1 MRGKLTFAPF
11 DENFDC
17 FYTDVSIGILP
28 YDYEICIKQPLDK
41 SFEELISDPYDFEES
56 IDCNLD
62 VVSDYPDQVELLEN
76 VKKDRLYYL
85 RNVSDITFKYEP
97 KLIAEF
103 VRKNPILSTK
113 KIIFEDE
120 FDLDATL
127 LNKVR
132 EAFGKNTTN
141 IYFKVNG
148 NNKEIAFKEYEDTI
162 ITINNF
168 VDSIKSFDFSPL
180 ETIMYVYD
188 IVRDRIYKE
197 VDENEDKMISRNL
210 TSALL
215 GDKIVCVGYA
225 VIFSTLLNRLG
236 IACDEVF
243 LRQPGKRVGHA
254 RNVIRIKDDKYN
266 VDGIYYFD
274 PTWNSKKNKFDNNFM
289 FSYRYFALTKEQM
302 DEIDKGRIVD
312 EEFPYFSNNMAQE
325 FKKQAESVGLKNLPD
340 DFVKSI
346 NFMALLVN
354 GDSLF
359 SKMLL
364 NPYVPDSMKPNKDNI
379 YESLLEIEKYF
390 IKPITAETLIRVLFN
405 VRKQEY
411 YNNPE
416 KYAFALIDFCKTVAC
431 SHWDY
436 EGTPVEKLMMQLA
449 ETSEDKMKV
458 NFHQSI
464 RVANENNIPEQIEQ
478 VKLTRTLR
486 SIYEQKIN
494 I

>member
-1 MRGKLTFAPF
+1 MIDF
-11 DENFDC
+11 
-17 FYTDVSIGILP
+17 
-28 YDYEICIKQPLDK
+28 KQ
-41 SFEELISDPYDFEES
+41 IIAES
-56 IDCNLD
+56 IAQITKIEVNEIKGFIEVPKEQGNGDYAFPCFKLAKALRKSPNVIAD
-62 VVSDYPDQVELLEN
+62 DIKANVNISEKYVEKIEVVGG
-76 VKKDRLYYL
+76 YL
-85 RNVSDITFKYEP
+85 NF
-97 KLIAEF
+97 F
-103 VRKNPILSTK
+103 V
-113 KIIFEDE
+113 
-120 FDLDATL
+120 
-127 LNKVR
+127 
-132 EAFGKNTTN
+132 
-141 IYFKVNG
+141 
-148 NNKEIAFKEYEDTI
+148 NKETLAKEI
-162 ITINNF
+162 
-168 VDSIKSFDFSPL
+168 L
-180 ETIMYVYD
+180 Q
-188 IVRDRIYKE
+188 E

-243 LRQPGKRVGHA
+243 LRQPGKKVGHA

-302 DEIDKGRIVD
+302 DDIDKGRIVD
-312 EEFPYFSNNMAQE
+312 EDFPYFSNNMAQE
-325 FKKQAESVGLKNLPD
+325 FKKQVESVGLKNLPD

-359 SKMLL
+359 SKILL

-390 IKPITAETLIRVLFN
+390 IKPIPAETLIRVLFN

-416 KYAFALIDFCKTVAC
+416 KYTFALIDFCKTVAC

-494 I
+494 K

>member
-1 MRGKLTFAPF
+1 M
-11 DENFDC
+11 
-17 FYTDVSIGILP
+17 
-28 YDYEICIKQPLDK
+28 IKK
-41 SFEELISDPYDFEES
+41 IEHTGTIKVREL
-56 IDCNLD
+56 
-62 VVSDYPDQVELLEN
+62 
-76 VKKDRLYYL
+76 KKE
-85 RNVSDITFKYEP
+85 VTP
-97 KLIAEF
+97 
-103 VRKNPILSTK
+103 V
-113 KIIFEDE
+113 IIFEDE

-127 LNKVR
+127 LNKVK
-132 EAFGKNTTN
+132 EAFGENTTN
-141 IYFKVNG
+141 IYFKING

-243 LRQPGKRVGHA
+243 LRQPGKKVGHA

-354 GDSLF
+354 GNSLF

-364 NPYVPDSMKPNKDNI
+364 NPYVPDCMKPNKDNI

-390 IKPITAETLIRVLFN
+390 IKPIPAETFIRVLFN

-411 YNNPE
+411 YNNPK
-416 KYAFALIDFCKTVAC
+416 KYTFALIDFCKTVAC

-494 I
+494 K

>member
-62 VVSDYPDQVELLEN
+62 VASDYPDQVELLEN

-113 KIIFEDE
+113 RIIFEDE

-132 EAFGKNTTN
+132 EAFGENTTN
-141 IYFKVNG
+141 IYFKING
-148 NNKEIAFKEYEDTI
+148 NNKEISFKEYEDTI

-210 TSALL
+210 T
-215 GDKIVCVGYA
+215 
-225 VIFSTLLNRLG
+225 
-236 IACDEVF
+236 
-243 LRQPGKRVGHA
+243 
-254 RNVIRIKDDKYN
+254 
-266 VDGIYYFD
+266 
-274 PTWNSKKNKFDNNFM
+274 
-289 FSYRYFALTKEQM
+289 
-302 DEIDKGRIVD
+302 
-312 EEFPYFSNNMAQE
+312 
-325 FKKQAESVGLKNLPD
+325 
-340 DFVKSI
+340 
-346 NFMALLVN
+346 
-354 GDSLF
+354 
-359 SKMLL
+359 
-364 NPYVPDSMKPNKDNI
+364 
-379 YESLLEIEKYF
+379 
-390 IKPITAETLIRVLFN
+390 
-405 VRKQEY
+405 
-411 YNNPE
+411 
-416 KYAFALIDFCKTVAC
+416 
-431 SHWDY
+431 
-436 EGTPVEKLMMQLA
+436 
-449 ETSEDKMKV
+449 
-458 NFHQSI
+458 
-464 RVANENNIPEQIEQ
+464 
-478 VKLTRTLR
+478 
-486 SIYEQKIN
+486 
-494 I
+494 

>member
-1 MRGKLTFAPF
+1 
-11 DENFDC
+11 
-17 FYTDVSIGILP
+17 
-28 YDYEICIKQPLDK
+28 
-41 SFEELISDPYDFEES
+41 
-56 IDCNLD
+56 
-62 VVSDYPDQVELLEN
+62 
-76 VKKDRLYYL
+76 
-85 RNVSDITFKYEP
+85 
-97 KLIAEF
+97 
-103 VRKNPILSTK
+103 
-113 KIIFEDE
+113 
-120 FDLDATL
+120 
-127 LNKVR
+127 
-132 EAFGKNTTN
+132 
-141 IYFKVNG
+141 
-148 NNKEIAFKEYEDTI
+148 
-162 ITINNF
+162 
-168 VDSIKSFDFSPL
+168 
-180 ETIMYVYD
+180 MYVYD

-243 LRQPGKRVGHA
+243 LRQPGKKVGHA

-302 DEIDKGRIVD
+302 DDIDKGRIVD
-312 EEFPYFSNNMAQE
+312 EDFPYFSNNMAQE
-325 FKKQAESVGLKNLPD
+325 FKKQVESVDLKNLPD

-359 SKMLL
+359 SKILL

-390 IKPITAETLIRVLFN
+390 IKPIPAEILIRVLFN

-416 KYAFALIDFCKTVAC
+416 KYTFALIDFCKTVAC

-449 ETSEDKMKV
+449 ETSEGKMKV

-494 I
+494 K

>member
-1 MRGKLTFAPF
+1 MIDF
-11 DENFDC
+11 
-17 FYTDVSIGILP
+17 
-28 YDYEICIKQPLDK
+28 KQ
-41 SFEELISDPYDFEES
+41 IIAES
-56 IDCNLD
+56 IAQITKIEVNEIKGFIEVPKEQGNGDYAFPCFKLAKTLRKSPNVIAD
-62 VVSDYPDQVELLEN
+62 DIKANVNISEKYVEKIEVVGG
-76 VKKDRLYYL
+76 YL
-85 RNVSDITFKYEP
+85 NF
-97 KLIAEF
+97 F
-103 VRKNPILSTK
+103 V
-113 KIIFEDE
+113 
-120 FDLDATL
+120 
-127 LNKVR
+127 
-132 EAFGKNTTN
+132 
-141 IYFKVNG
+141 
-148 NNKEIAFKEYEDTI
+148 NKETLAKEI
-162 ITINNF
+162 
-168 VDSIKSFDFSPL
+168 L
-180 ETIMYVYD
+180 Q
-188 IVRDRIYKE
+188 E

-243 LRQPGKRVGHA
+243 LRQPGKKVGHA

-312 EEFPYFSNNMAQE
+312 EDFPYFSNNMAQE
-325 FKKQAESVGLKNLPD
+325 FKKQVESVGLKNLPD

-359 SKMLL
+359 SKILL

-390 IKPITAETLIRVLFN
+390 IKPIPAEILIRVLFN

-416 KYAFALIDFCKTVAC
+416 KYTFALIDFCKTVAC

-494 I
+494 K